1 MKNKI
6 RLLKKRLRKG
16 RNNDLKL
23 KMVPWQSPEYFAAIK
38 LRNDSLNRPSGLSLI
53 TSPPDQEE
61 HAMHIVATIKGE
73 VVGTLFLDG
82 TERDYVAQIKQVA
95 VSSEHRGRKIGQH
108 LMTYAENIAIQHSY
122 QEIVLYARESAWQF
136 YEKLHYV
143 NFGEQASNGA
153 NLMQYYRKELGIS
166 SDSVEVA

>member
-23 KMVPWQSPEYFAAIK
+23 KMVPWHSPEYFAAID
-38 LRNDSLNRPSGLSLI
+38 LRNDNLNRPSGLNLI
-53 TSPPDQEE
+53 TQAPAHEAS
-61 HAMHIVATIKGE
+61 AIHIVAMIKDE
-73 VVGTLFLDG
+73 VVGTLFLEG

-95 VSSEHRGRKIGQH
+95 VSPEHRGRKIGQH
-108 LMTYAENIAIQHSY
+108 LMTYAENVAIQEGY
-122 QEIVLYARESAWQF
+122 QEIVLYARESAWLF
-136 YEKLHYV
+136 YEKLNYH

-153 NLMQYYRKELGIS
+153 NLMQYYRKALGIT
-166 SDSVEVA
+166 SDNVEVA